1 MINKKERYEIEGA
14 RTTLSLLAASL
25 LKSLIKGLCVA
36 IGYTHQMVAL
46 LVRRRILRIAFFKK
60 KFRITPAIL
69 RGLHRLEPEACG
81 LENDGIILAVYEF
94 CS

>member
-1 MINKKERYEIEGA
+1 MRSKDNVVFAGCQSAKKPDKGFVCSHWIHTSDGSFA
-14 RTTLSLLAASL
+14 RPQKDTAYS
-25 LKSLIKGLCVA
+25 V
-36 IGYTHQMVAL
+36 
-46 LVRRRILRIAFFKK
+46 FKK